1 LLVFNNTFS
10 QYYWHIAICVLGKKR
25 NISDANEQKCHKMK
39 MIYALL
45 CTLVLV
51 SCRSTVPFNKTA
63 TENILSVSFDYDKQ
77 EFKITVVSNGCTV
90 KEDFNI
96 QQDRNQITVVRRK
109 NDDCKAMPQALSIN
123 WSFKEAGIDP
133 DLTYSIQNLFIANP
147 NIANIRSN
155 EK

>member
-1 LLVFNNTFS
+1 
-10 QYYWHIAICVLGKKR
+10 
-25 NISDANEQKCHKMK
+25 MK

-45 CTLVLV
+45 CTLVLF
-51 SCRSTVPFNKTA
+51 SCRSAVPLNKTE

-77 EFKITVVSNGCTV
+77 EFRITVVSNGCTV
-90 KEDFNI
+90 KEDFSI
-96 QQDRNQITVVRRK
+96 QQNKNQITVVRK
-109 NDDCKAMPQALSIN
+109 KKDNCKAMPEPLNIS

-133 DLTYSIQNLFIANP
+133 AGTYSIQNLFIANP